1 MEKEKRERKER
12 KRKSAVFRHS
22 DVSRWR
28 LGIHQ
33 RQPVVKSYRARD
45 ELLAIAVVTAHGN
58 HSDRKKQNQATKP
71 NKIKLYSKCFLKWPD
86 NKQPKTRTQTSP
98 IIYLFI
104 VLFLNCRNKVSTP
117 FPLHFQLFAL
127 SDLKIVS
134 APGVSRWGGGGVRPA
149 KRWQHWAAPVVLCV
163 SSSAEHF
170 HTEVRDFSLRL
181 EALFYDGKHAI
192 AECSRRCWGHVP
204 PLLTQKRKDRKWNK
218 KQQRHDRIPS
228 TIQRQVILL
237 FCVRSVSTVMALSA
251 DLICSRIPGLT
262 ARQRRMCST
271 RPDAMVAISSG
282 AKLGLTECQ
291 EQFKHHRWNC
301 TAVGAHNGFGHVVV
315 VGRSPLTWRPCRDP
329 APISKNKK
337 IILNISQILN
347 WFMDRC

>member
-134 APGVSRWGGGGVRPA
+134 APGVSRWGGGGEVCDLRRDGSTERRPLYCA
-149 KRWQHWAAPVVLCV
+149 
-163 SSSAEHF
+163 F
-170 HTEVRDFSLRL
+170 HLQQSIFILKWEISPCDSKHSFTMENMQSLNAVEGVEVTFLR
-181 EALFYDGKHAI
+181 
-192 AECSRRCWGHVP
+192 C
-204 PLLTQKRKDRKWNK
+204 
-218 KQQRHDRIPS
+218 
-228 TIQRQVILL
+228 
-237 FCVRSVSTVMALSA
+237 
-251 DLICSRIPGLT
+251 
-262 ARQRRMCST
+262 
-271 RPDAMVAISSG
+271 
-282 AKLGLTECQ
+282 
-291 EQFKHHRWNC
+291 
-301 TAVGAHNGFGHVVV
+301 
-315 VGRSPLTWRPCRDP
+315 
-329 APISKNKK
+329 
-337 IILNISQILN
+337 
-347 WFMDRC
+347 

>member
-134 APGVSRWGGGGVRPA
+134 APGVSRWGGGRCATCEEMAALSGARCIVRFIFSRAFSYWSERFLPA
-149 KRWQHWAAPVVLCV
+149 TRSTLLRWKTCNRWMQSKVLR
-163 SSSAEHF
+163 SRSSAVNTKE
-170 HTEVRDFSLRL
+170 ER
-181 EALFYDGKHAI
+181 
-192 AECSRRCWGHVP
+192 
-204 PLLTQKRKDRKWNK
+204 QKVK
-218 KQQRHDRIPS
+218 
-228 TIQRQVILL
+228 
-237 FCVRSVSTVMALSA
+237 
-251 DLICSRIPGLT
+251 
-262 ARQRRMCST
+262 
-271 RPDAMVAISSG
+271 
-282 AKLGLTECQ
+282 
-291 EQFKHHRWNC
+291 
-301 TAVGAHNGFGHVVV
+301 
-315 VGRSPLTWRPCRDP
+315 
-329 APISKNKK
+329 
-337 IILNISQILN
+337 
-347 WFMDRC
+347 